1 MNKRTL
7 TSLTA
12 STLALAFAL
21 TACSSD
27 SSNEPSS
34 SPSASVTAA
43 PTPSESTDTEAT
55 PAPEETSEE
64 AVAPEEFKVTLD
76 EVVTATYPDTAA
88 SLPGTGEALMELTQE
103 QIKALQFAR
112 EGDEIDFYEPL
123 HLVMTDNAWAQIEY
137 ALASN
142 DPLERARAINF
153 VPQALP
159 NGIYDIGDGVEY
171 KSLDST
177 QGITSTPISDATVAL
192 SDDGEAVVW
201 SQNTRISAQSDK
213 GEIVFDRTVKL
224 RLVSGTDG
232 MWKIDDWFATA
243 PLDGIDIVK

>member
-21 TACSSD
+21 TACSGD

-43 PTPSESTDTEAT
+43 PTPSESTDAEAS
-55 PAPEETSEE
+55 PAPEETFKE

-76 EVVTATYPDTAA
+76 EAVTATYPDTAA
-88 SLPGTGEALMELTQE
+88 SLPGAGEALMELTQE

-112 EGDEIDFYEPL
+112 EGNEIDFYDPL
-123 HLVMTDNAWAQIEY
+123 RQVMTDNAWTQIEF
-137 ALASN
+137 ALAS
-142 DPLERARAINF
+142 DVPTERARAINF
-153 VPQALP
+153 VPQASP

-171 KSLDST
+171 KSLDIT

-192 SDDGEAVVW
+192 SADDQAVVW
-201 SQNTRISAQSDK
+201 RQNTRISAQSDK
-213 GEIVFDRTVKL
+213 GEIVFDRTVEL
-224 RLVSGTDG
+224 RLVPGTDG
-232 MWKIDDWFATA
+232 MWKIDDWFATP
-243 PLDGIDIVK
+243 PLDGIEVVK